1 VTDTL
6 LTDGPDATGRQRSWL
21 TPSFFREYA
30 IIGAFVVLFILLSAT
45 SDVFLTQRNLL
56 NLAGQQAPVAILAFA
71 FTWLLINGEFDLSAG
86 SLVVLSGVL
95 AANLHDDFGSWP
107 GFFIGIGVATACG
120 VFNGWLVAYVRVNS
134 FVSTLATG
142 IIFYGI
148 QLVITKGRLVTIT
161 GDESFKTLGQQEFL
175 GIYWSVWI
183 MLLSGIAVSFVLS
196 RTKLGRRV
204 FAVGGNPV
212 AARLS
217 GINVQAVKLLSF
229 TVIGLAAGIAGAI
242 LTSRTN
248 TGQPD
253 QGTTHVF
260 SAFSAVV
267 VGGTSIGGG
276 RGAVWRTV
284 LGVFFLA
291 MITNGFNL
299 LNISIY
305 YQQVIQGLIILL
317 AVAVDALST
326 SKE

>member
-1 VTDTL
+1 MTDTI
-6 LTDGPDATGRQRSWL
+6 TVSESTGRPVWL
-21 TPSFFREYA
+21 TLPFFREYA
-30 IIGAFVVLFILLSAT
+30 ILGAFVVLFVVLSLT
-45 SDVFLTQRNLL
+45 SDVFLTKQNLL

-86 SLVVLSGVL
+86 AIVVLAGVT
-95 AANLHDDFGSWP
+95 AANLHDEVGTWWAFA
-107 GFFIGIGVATACG
+107 IGIAVAAACG
-120 VFNGWLVAYVRVNS
+120 VVNGVLVAYVHINS

-148 QLVITKGRLVTIT
+148 QLALTNGRLVTIT
-161 GDESFKTLGQQEFL
+161 GDDTFETLGQGEL
-175 GIYWSVWI
+175 IGVKWSIWI
-183 MLLSGIAVSFVLS
+183 MLLAGLAVSFVLS
-196 RTKLGRRV
+196 RSKLGRRV

-217 GINVQAVKLLSF
+217 GIDVKTIKLLSF
-229 TVIGLAAGIAGAI
+229 TVVGLAAGIAGAI
-242 LTSRTN
+242 LTSRTT

-253 QGTTHVF
+253 QGTTYVF
-260 SAFSAVV
+260 AAFAAVV

-299 LNISIY
+299 LGINIY
-305 YQQVIQGLIILL
+305 YQQVIKGMIILL
-317 AVAVDALST
+317 AVAVDAMST
-326 SKE
+326 SRE

>member
-1 VTDTL
+1 MTDTIVA
-6 LTDGPDATGRQRSWL
+6 PEATARRGWL

-30 IIGAFVVLFILLSAT
+30 IVGAFIVVFVALSLS
-45 SDVFLTQRNLL
+45 SDVFLTTTNLL
-56 NLAGQQAPVAILAFA
+56 NLAGQQAPTAILAFA

-86 SLVVLSGVL
+86 ALVVLAGVL
-95 AANLHDDFGSWP
+95 AANLHDNVGTVWAFA
-107 GFFIGIGVATACG
+107 IGIAVAAGLGVL
-120 VFNGWLVAYVRVNS
+120 NGALVAYVRINS

-148 QLVITKGRLVTIT
+148 QLALTNGRLVTIT
-161 GDESFKTLGQQEFL
+161 GDDSFKQLGQGELL
-175 GIYWSVWI
+175 GIKWSIWI
-183 MLLSGIAVSFVLS
+183 MILSGLLVSFALS
-196 RTKLGRRV
+196 RSKLGRRV

-217 GINVQAVKLLSF
+217 GINVKAIKLLSF
-229 TVIGLAAGIAGAI
+229 AVVGLAAGVAGAI
-242 LTSRTN
+242 LTSRTT

-253 QGTTHVF
+253 QGTVHVF
-260 SAFSAVV
+260 AAFSAVV

-299 LNISIY
+299 LGINIY
-305 YQQVIQGLIILL
+305 YQQVIKGLIILL
-317 AVAVDALST
+317 AVAADALST

>member
-1 VTDTL
+1 VADTI
-6 LTDGPDATGRQRSWL
+6 TVPDASARPSWL
-21 TPSFFREYA
+21 TLQFFREYA
-30 IIGAFVVLFILLSAT
+30 IIGAFVVLFIVLSLT
-45 SDVFLTQRNLL
+45 SDVFFTQQNLL
-56 NLAGQQAPVAILAFA
+56 NLAAQQAPVAILAFA

-86 SLVVLSGVL
+86 ALVVLAGVL
-95 AANLHDDFGSWP
+95 AANLHDDVGTFWC
-107 GFFIGIGVATACG
+107 FAIGIATAALCG
-120 VFNGWLVAYVRVNS
+120 LVNGVLVAYVHINS

-148 QLVITKGRLVTIT
+148 QLALTNGRLVTIT
-161 GDESFKTLGQQEFL
+161 GSDSFEKLGQGELL
-175 GIYWSVWI
+175 GVKWSIWI
-183 MLLSGIAVSFVLS
+183 MIVAGLAVSFVLS
-196 RTKLGRRV
+196 RSKLGRRV

-217 GINVQAVKLLSF
+217 GIDVKAIKLLSF
-229 TVIGLAAGIAGAI
+229 TVVGLAAGIAGAI
-242 LTSRTN
+242 LTSRTT

-260 SAFSAVV
+260 AAFAAVV

-299 LNISIY
+299 LGINIY
-305 YQQVIQGLIILL
+305 YQQVIKGLIILL

-326 SKE
+326 QRE

>member
-1 VTDTL
+1 MNDTI
-6 LTDGPDATGRQRSWL
+6 TVPDTSPRPGWL
-21 TPSFFREYA
+21 TLQFFREYA
-30 IIGAFVVLFILLSAT
+30 IIGAFIVLFVVLSLT
-45 SDVFLTQRNLL
+45 SDVFLTQQNLL
-56 NLAGQQAPVAILAFA
+56 NLAAQQAPVAILAFA

-86 SLVVLSGVL
+86 AMVVLAGVL
-95 AANLHDDFGSWP
+95 AANLHDDVGTFWC
-107 GFFIGIGVATACG
+107 FVIGIAAAALCG
-120 VFNGWLVAYVRVNS
+120 LVNGLLVAYVHINS

-142 IIFYGI
+142 IIFYGV
-148 QLVITKGRLVTIT
+148 QLALTNGRLVTIT
-161 GDESFKTLGQQEFL
+161 GDDSFKRLGQDELL
-175 GIYWSVWI
+175 GVKWSVWI
-183 MLLSGIAVSFVLS
+183 MILAGLAVSFVLS
-196 RTKLGRRV
+196 RSKLGRRV

-217 GINVQAVKLLSF
+217 GIDVKTIKLVSF
-229 TVIGLAAGIAGAI
+229 TIVGLAAGIAGAI
-242 LTSRTN
+242 LTSRTT

-260 SAFSAVV
+260 AAFAAVV

-299 LNISIY
+299 LGINIY
-305 YQQVIQGLIILL
+305 YQQVIKGLIILL

-326 SKE
+326 QRE